1 MRPFPPRPVPGSA
14 PRRDGIFVKVLL
26 SAFQCCPDRG
36 SEPGIGWHWATALT
50 EIGHDVTVLTASAF
64 REPILAVDP
73 QGIDFRFIDFP
84 RSPLHHFSYRAEV
97 YDVYLRWQAAA
108 LKHVQESQQQYDVA
122 HHVVYG
128 GLHLGSMLWKLPI
141 PLIYGPIGGGQTA
154 PANYWRYFGADWPAE
169 RVRTALTGP
178 LLKLNR
184 CRQTIRNAAVT
195 LVCNSETEV
204 ASRRLGARDVRFML
218 PDGLPGDGLAGARR
232 QPTGIPTV
240 FWVGRLLPRKAP
252 VLAIEAFAELR
263 RTMPARMVI
272 AGDGPMR
279 AQVHATV
286 ERLGL
291 TQDVEIL
298 GGVPLD
304 DVMRLYDSASVFLFT
319 SLRESF
325 GTPFL
330 EALGRGLP
338 TVALSL
344 GGIADADVGPAALK
358 IKLTPRPRDLPGQ
371 IATALRTVLRDK
383 KWELRSEAAVKWAAE
398 WTWPIKAASATKI
411 YQEIAA
417 MQSLMSRIAAL
428 VPVSPADDARSPRD
442 RHRSQLG
449 DPGSGSRITAT
460 S

>member
-1 MRPFPPRPVPGSA
+1 
-14 PRRDGIFVKVLL
+14 
-26 SAFQCCPDRG
+26 
-36 SEPGIGWHWATALT
+36 
-50 EIGHDVTVLTASAF
+50 
-64 REPILAVDP
+64 
-73 QGIDFRFIDFP
+73 
-84 RSPLHHFSYRAEV
+84 
-97 YDVYLRWQAAA
+97 
-108 LKHVQESQQQYDVA
+108 
-122 HHVVYG
+122 
-128 GLHLGSMLWKLPI
+128 
-141 PLIYGPIGGGQTA
+141 
-154 PANYWRYFGADWPAE
+154 
-169 RVRTALTGP
+169 
-178 LLKLNR
+178 
-184 CRQTIRNAAVT
+184 
-195 LVCNSETEV
+195 
-204 ASRRLGARDVRFML
+204 ML

-240 FWVGRLLPRKAP
+240 FWVGSLLPRKAP

-263 RTMPARMVI
+263 RTMPARMII

-338 TVALSL
+338 AVALSL

-358 IKLTPRPRDLPGQ
+358 IELAARPRDLPGQ
-371 IATALRTVLRDK
+371 IAAALRTVLRDK

-411 YQEIAA
+411 YQEITK
-417 MQSLMSRIAAL
+417 MQSLMSRLAAL
-428 VPVSPADDARSPRD
+428 VPVSPENDARTPRV
-442 RHRSQLG
+442 RHRSQLR
-449 DPGSGSRITAT
+449 GSGKRFSYHGH
-460 S
+460 